1 MISIFIFLARELF
14 TMSKEPMSAKSL
26 TDWDRLRA
34 MTDGD
39 IDLSDCPVPTPEM
52 FANAVIKRNGVITRK
67 SISVPAQDAFIK
79 RDSLV

>member
-1 MISIFIFLARELF
+1 MISIFIFLAGELF
-14 TMSKEPMSAKSL
+14 TMRKEPKSL
-26 TDWDRLRA
+26 TDWDRIRA
-34 MTDGD
+34 MTDED